1 MKTTNNIKRTMTIA
15 IAAAMITATA
25 MLSGCGCDDSNA
37 TNKTATTVQTTSV
50 EEITVPE
57 TAPTLSETDKA
68 ITDSGLKVDKDGNI
82 TDKNGKKVKVD
93 KDGKV
98 EVKNEKGETVKVDSS
113 EVKKANQN
121 KVKVDSYPT
130 NSSSQK
136 KDTSTSNKGN
146 GSSSSKSNSSKSD
159 SKKDTSSKSDSSK
172 QESSKSES
180 SKTPQSSSS
189 SSKADSSKNESSKPT
204 PKPQHT
210 HSWTNITEKV
220 KVVDKK
226 AYTYEEPVYE
236 EHDRTICNDCGA
248 DLTNMSESELTHH
261 CGNHLL
267 NGGKGSYRNE
277 WVNVQVGT
285 KKVNVPEKS
294 HYETKTIGRKCSGCG
309 KVEYY

>member
-37 TNKTATTVQTTSV
+37 INKTATTVS
-50 EEITVPE
+50 E

-68 ITDSGLKVDKDGNI
+68 ITDAGLKVGADGKI
-82 TDKNGKKVKVD
+82 TDKNGKEVKVD

-136 KDTSTSNKGN
+136 KDTSTSGKNN
-146 GSSSSKSNSSKSD
+146 NSFSKSNTSKSD
-159 SKKDTSSKSDSSK
+159 SKKDTSSKSESSK
-172 QESSKSES
+172 HESSKSES

-220 KVVDKK
+220 KVVDKE

-236 EHDRTICNDCGA
+236 EHGRTICNDCGA
-248 DLTNMSESELTHH
+248 DLTNMSDSELT
-261 CGNHLL
+261 NHICEHAE
-267 NGGKGSYRNE
+267 NGGKGSYHDE

-309 KVEYY
+309 KAEYY